1 MRKRNSVKQIVEF
14 LNLTVCATEGQIQR
28 MVFGYDR
35 SSTYDSNK
43 KYADMLRR
51 GLDKGLY
58 RRFAMDVPGMGSK
71 VFYYTGDMMEMV
83 KLQLSRDFE
92 LKLFVLNQ
100 EKESQI

>member
-1 MRKRNSVKQIVEF
+1 
-14 LNLTVCATEGQIQR
+14 
-28 MVFGYDR
+28 
-35 SSTYDSNK
+35 
-43 KYADMLRR
+43 
-51 GLDKGLY
+51 
-58 RRFAMDVPGMGSK
+58 MGSK